1 MEILG
6 SHDLDDFGKG
16 AVRNYVAQTDYS
28 AEAYTSVIK
37 MFIIPIAFLKRKYQI
52 LFNWPYFESFF
63 YGEFLK
69 AKTRPIK
76 IWSGWL

>member
-37 MFIIPIAFLKRKYQI
+37 MFIIPIAFLKRK
-52 LFNWPYFESFF
+52 
-63 YGEFLK
+63 
-69 AKTRPIK
+69 
-76 IWSGWL
+76 